1 MVVDR
6 LPRYAALDVARA
18 IRQRRSRQSLR
29 RPRPPCRGYDLD
41 RILDANASAV
51 AKRGRVKSGS
61 RRRSVR
67 AGVRSFLTALLQDDR
82 ASAIRIAEAEH
93 AALGSRA
100 AVFAELIHPAQYEI
114 GELWYRGEI
123 GIADEHRATAIVE
136 TIVDRL
142 PPGMQPALA
151 TRPICLLVAVGLEE
165 HVVGMHMLAAA
176 LTDDGFTVTVLGRR
190 TPADRLLNVVDRVR
204 PKLVCISAGY
214 LQDIREMTRTIRLV
228 KARGIPV
235 LVGGAAFNRNP
246 ALAERVGADGHGQD
260 VRVALTLARRL
271 IGK

>member
-1 MVVDR
+1 M
-6 LPRYAALDVARA
+6 P
-18 IRQRRSRQSLR
+18 
-29 RPRPPCRGYDLD
+29 
-41 RILDANASAV
+41 
-51 AKRGRVKSGS
+51 SGS

-82 ASAIRIAEAEH
+82 VSAIRIAEAAH

-136 TIVDRL
+136 AIVDRL
-142 PPGMQPALA
+142 PPGRRPALA
-151 TRPICLLVAVGLEE
+151 ARPTCVLVAVGEE
-165 HVVGMHMLAAA
+165 QHVVGLHMLAAA
-176 LTDDGFTVTVLGRR
+176 LTDDGWAVTVLGKR
-190 TPADRLLNVVDRVR
+190 TPVDRVLNVVERGR
-204 PKLVCISAGY
+204 PSLVGISAGY
-214 LQDIREMTRTIRLV
+214 LQDIRQVTTTVRLI

-246 ALAERVGADGHGQD
+246 SLVERVGADAHGQD

>member
-1 MVVDR
+1 MGASTLAGRGKV
-6 LPRYAALDVARA
+6 
-18 IRQRRSRQSLR
+18 RS
-29 RPRPPCRGYDLD
+29 G
-41 RILDANASAV
+41 A
-51 AKRGRVKSGS
+51 

-67 AGVRSFLTALLQDDR
+67 TGVRSLLTALLQDDR
-82 ASAIRIAEAEH
+82 ASAIGIAEEAY

-136 TIVDRL
+136 AIVDRL
-142 PPGMQPALA
+142 PPGRRPAQA
-151 TRPICLLVAVGLEE
+151 AHPICVLAAVGAEA
-165 HVVGMHMLAAA
+165 HVVGLHMLAAA
-176 LTDDGFTVTVLGRR
+176 FTDDGWAVTVLGKH
-190 TPADRLLNVVDRVR
+190 TPVDRLLNVVEQRR
-204 PKLVCISAGY
+204 PSLVGISAGY
-214 LQDIREMTRTIRLV
+214 LPDIHQVTTTIRLV

-235 LVGGAAFNRNP
+235 MVGGAAFNRNP
-246 ALAERVGADGHGQD
+246 TLVERVGADAHGQD